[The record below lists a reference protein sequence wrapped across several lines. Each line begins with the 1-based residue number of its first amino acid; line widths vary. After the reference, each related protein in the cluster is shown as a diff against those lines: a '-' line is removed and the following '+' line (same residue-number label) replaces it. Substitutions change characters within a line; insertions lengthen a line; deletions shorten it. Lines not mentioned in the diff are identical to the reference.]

1 MLRAALLLQTV
12 QAANYFPGIAPASY
26 SPEQKLPL
34 YVNKLTSTHTQIP
47 YDYYS
52 LPFCH
57 PKIKVYGKGIGSNLE
72 GDRIENSL
80 YKLSVL
86 KNKPCSIVCRKKVTK
101 IGAKRFARAIDD
113 DYRVHWLVDNLPAS
127 TLLTNKVD
135 PTRPYHVRGFP
146 VGFRQEDESGKTQHF
161 LFNHVK
167 IVVSVHRAVEHSTE
181 EDERVRVVGFR
192 VEPYS
197 IKHEYD
203 ESIPFSTKET
213 QLNTC
218 SAQRPARND
227 PTNYQRIDGE
237 QSIVFTYDVEWEDS
251 ATPWAHRWDVF
262 LQGNPDD
269 KIHWFSITN
278 STMIVVFLTVMV
290 AMILVR
296 TLSQDIA
303 HYNDAALLDEAKE
316 ESGWKLVHADVFRP
330 PSFSPMLFSVCIGS
344 GVQLGCMVLL
354 TLTFALFGFLSPANR
369 GSLIT
374 ALLMLYV
381 FAGGAGGHAAA
392 RLYKSFRGTD
402 WMLNTLLT
410 ATLVPGFTFACFLV
424 IDISLLSVGSSGA
437 VPVSTLLTLV
447 VLWFGVSVPLVFLGA
462 YVGFKKDVAP
472 NPVRTNQIPR
482 LVPPQ
487 PWYMHPALTTIFG
500 GILPFGAVS
509 VELFFV
515 MSAIW
520 LHQIYYIFG
529 FLFLVS
535 MILVA
540 TCAEITILLCYFQL
554 CNEDYAWWW
563 RSVMSSGACAGYVF
577 LYAVWYFISELE
589 ITGGVPSTLYFGYM
603 TLVSGIFFL
612 VTGTIGFYACL
623 WFVNKIYGS
632 IKVD

>member
-1 MLRAALLLQTV
+1 
-12 QAANYFPGIAPASY
+12 
-26 SPEQKLPL
+26 
-34 YVNKLTSTHTQIP
+34 
-47 YDYYS
+47 
-52 LPFCH
+52 
-57 PKIKVYGKGIGSNLE
+57 
-72 GDRIENSL
+72 
-80 YKLSVL
+80 
-86 KNKPCSIVCRKKVTK
+86 
-101 IGAKRFARAIDD
+101 
-113 DYRVHWLVDNLPAS
+113 
-127 TLLTNKVD
+127 
-135 PTRPYHVRGFP
+135 
-146 VGFRQEDESGKTQHF
+146 
-161 LFNHVK
+161 
-167 IVVSVHRAVEHSTE
+167 
-181 EDERVRVVGFR
+181 
-192 VEPYS
+192 
-197 IKHEYD
+197 
-203 ESIPFSTKET
+203 
-213 QLNTC
+213 
-218 SAQRPARND
+218 
-227 PTNYQRIDGE
+227 
-237 QSIVFTYDVEWEDS
+237 
-251 ATPWAHRWDVF
+251 
-262 LQGNPDD
+262 
-269 KIHWFSITN
+269 
-278 STMIVVFLTVMV
+278 
-290 AMILVR
+290 
-296 TLSQDIA
+296 
-303 HYNDAALLDEAKE
+303 
-316 ESGWKLVHADVFRP
+316 
-330 PSFSPMLFSVCIGS
+330 
-344 GVQLGCMVLL
+344 MVLL

-472 NPVRTNQIPR
+472 NPVRARRPTSVPSLQYDSCPSHDDVGGFFFEFEAIRCSAQVRTNQIPR